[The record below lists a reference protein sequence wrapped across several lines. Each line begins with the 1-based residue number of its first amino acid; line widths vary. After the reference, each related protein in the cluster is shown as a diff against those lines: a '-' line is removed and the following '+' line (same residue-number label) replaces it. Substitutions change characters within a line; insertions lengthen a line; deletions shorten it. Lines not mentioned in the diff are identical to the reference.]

1 MSVNEDH
8 PFHRLTPD
16 FILAAAE
23 SRGYVTDGRLLAL
36 NSYENRVYQIGIE
49 DAQPLIAKF
58 YRPGRWTDEQIREE
72 HAFCFELAAQDLPVV
87 TPLGGSPVDSLV
99 HVEEFPIAFYPR
111 RGGRAPDLDDDEN
124 LRTMGRYLAR
134 MHTVGAGRPFEYR
147 PAINVGSFGTESVAY
162 VSGNCIPEDLR
173 AAYESLTVDLLRL
186 CDERFTI
193 CKDVRIL
200 RVHGDCHHGNILWRG
215 DAPHF
220 VDFDDARTGPA
231 IQDLWM
237 MLSGSQSAQE
247 QQLDHILKGY
257 REFRDFN
264 PIELRLIEGLRALR
278 LMHHAAWIA
287 RRWQEPAFKR
297 AFPFFDN
304 ENFWATHIL
313 ELREQCAA
321 LFEQPLRLIY

>member
-1 MSVNEDH
+1 MSREL
-8 PFHRLTPD
+8 FARLSPD
-16 FILAAAE
+16 LIMDAIESLGYQCDARILE
-23 SRGYVTDGRLLAL
+23 L
-36 NSYENRVYQIGIE
+36 NSYENRVFQIGLEQAEPI
-49 DAQPLIAKF
+49 IAKF
-58 YRPGRWTDEQIREE
+58 YRANRWTDDMIREE
-72 HAFCFELAAQDLPVV
+72 HDFTLQLAGSDVSVV
-87 TPLGGSPVDSLV
+87 PPLQLDSQTLFV
-99 HVEEFPIAFYPR
+99 FDEFRFSLYQR
-111 RGGRAPDLDDDEN
+111 RGGRAPAIDDLDC
-124 LRTMGRYLAR
+124 LTILGRHIALI
-134 MHTVGAGRPFEYR
+134 HNVGASSDFYHR
-147 PAINVGSFGTESVAY
+147 PALSIEEFGLSAREFLLNNNFIPMGLIPAY
-162 VSGNCIPEDLR
+162 STVSEQLLADIEKVY
-173 AAYESLTVDLLRL
+173 AAATFDTLRL
-186 CDERFTI
+186 
-193 CKDVRIL
+193 
-200 RVHGDCHHGNILWRG
+200 HGDCHMGNVLWREEL
-215 DAPHF
+215 PHF

-304 ENFWATHIL
+304 EKFWATHIL

>member
-1 MSVNEDH
+1 MSREL
-8 PFHRLTPD
+8 FARLSPD
-16 FILAAAE
+16 LIMDAIESLGYQCDARILE
-23 SRGYVTDGRLLAL
+23 L
-36 NSYENRVYQIGIE
+36 NSYENRVFQIGLEQAEPI
-49 DAQPLIAKF
+49 IAKF
-58 YRPGRWTDEQIREE
+58 YRANRWTDDMIREE
-72 HAFCFELAAQDLPVV
+72 HDFTLQLTESDVSVV
-87 TPLGGSPVDSLV
+87 PPLQIDSQTLFV
-99 HVEEFPIAFYPR
+99 FDEFRFSLYQR
-111 RGGRAPDLDDDEN
+111 RGGRAPAIDDLDC
-124 LRTMGRYLAR
+124 LTILGRHIALI
-134 MHTVGAGRPFEYR
+134 HNVGASSDFNHR
-147 PAINVGSFGTESVAY
+147 PALSIEEFGLSAREFLLNNNFIPMSLIPAY
-162 VSGNCIPEDLR
+162 STVSEQLLADIEKVY
-173 AAYESLTVDLLRL
+173 AAATFDTLRL
-186 CDERFTI
+186 
-193 CKDVRIL
+193 
-200 RVHGDCHHGNILWRG
+200 HGDCHMGNVLWREEL
-215 DAPHF
+215 PHF

>member
-1 MSVNEDH
+1 MSREL
-8 PFHRLTPD
+8 FARLSPD
-16 FILAAAE
+16 LIMDAIESLGYQCDARILE
-23 SRGYVTDGRLLAL
+23 L
-36 NSYENRVYQIGIE
+36 NSYENRVFQIGLEQAEPI
-49 DAQPLIAKF
+49 IAKF
-58 YRPGRWTDEQIREE
+58 YRANRWTDDMIREE
-72 HAFCFELAAQDLPVV
+72 HDFTLQLAESDVSVV
-87 TPLGGSPVDSLV
+87 PPLQIDSQTLFV
-99 HVEEFPIAFYPR
+99 FDEFRFSLYQR
-111 RGGRAPDLDDDEN
+111 RGGRAPAIDDLDC
-124 LRTMGRYLAR
+124 LTILGRHIALI
-134 MHTVGAGRPFEYR
+134 HNVGASSDFYHR
-147 PAINVGSFGTESVAY
+147 PALSIEEFGLSAREFLLNNNFIPMGLIPAY
-162 VSGNCIPEDLR
+162 STVSEQLLADIEKVF
-173 AAYESLTVDLLRL
+173 AAATFDTLRL
-186 CDERFTI
+186 
-193 CKDVRIL
+193 
-200 RVHGDCHHGNILWRG
+200 HGDCHMGNVLWREEL
-215 DAPHF
+215 PHF

-304 ENFWATHIL
+304 EKFWATHIL

>member
-1 MSVNEDH
+1 MGLIPAYSTVSEQLLAD
-8 PFHRLTPD
+8 
-16 FILAAAE
+16 IEKVYAAA
-23 SRGYVTDGRLLAL
+23 TFD
-36 NSYENRVYQIGIE
+36 
-49 DAQPLIAKF
+49 
-58 YRPGRWTDEQIREE
+58 T
-72 HAFCFELAAQDLPVV
+72 
-87 TPLGGSPVDSLV
+87 
-99 HVEEFPIAFYPR
+99 
-111 RGGRAPDLDDDEN
+111 
-124 LRTMGRYLAR
+124 
-134 MHTVGAGRPFEYR
+134 
-147 PAINVGSFGTESVAY
+147 
-162 VSGNCIPEDLR
+162 
-173 AAYESLTVDLLRL
+173 LRL
-186 CDERFTI
+186 
-193 CKDVRIL
+193 
-200 RVHGDCHHGNILWRG
+200 HGDCHMGNVLWREEL
-215 DAPHF
+215 PHF

>member
-1 MSVNEDH
+1 MSREL
-8 PFHRLTPD
+8 FARLSPD
-16 FILAAAE
+16 LIMDAIESLGYQCDARILE
-23 SRGYVTDGRLLAL
+23 L
-36 NSYENRVYQIGIE
+36 NSYENRVFQIGLEQAEPI
-49 DAQPLIAKF
+49 IAKF
-58 YRPGRWTDEQIREE
+58 YRANRWTDDMIREE
-72 HAFCFELAAQDLPVV
+72 HDFTLQLVESDVSVV
-87 TPLGGSPVDSLV
+87 PPLQIDSQTLFV
-99 HVEEFPIAFYPR
+99 FDEFRFSLYQR
-111 RGGRAPDLDDDEN
+111 RGGRAPAIDDLDC
-124 LRTMGRYLAR
+124 LTILGRHIALI
-134 MHTVGAGRPFEYR
+134 HNVGASSDFNHR
-147 PAINVGSFGTESVAY
+147 PALSIEEFGLSAREFLLSNNFIPMGLIPAY
-162 VSGNCIPEDLR
+162 STVSEQLLADIEKVY
-173 AAYESLTVDLLRL
+173 AAATFDTLRL
-186 CDERFTI
+186 
-193 CKDVRIL
+193 
-200 RVHGDCHHGNILWRG
+200 HGDCHMGNVLWREEL
-215 DAPHF
+215 PHF

-304 ENFWATHIL
+304 EKFWATHIL

-321 LFEQPLRLIY
+321 LFEQPLQLIY

>member
-1 MSVNEDH
+1 MSREL
-8 PFHRLTPD
+8 FARLSPD
-16 FILAAAE
+16 LIMDAIESLGYQCDARILE
-23 SRGYVTDGRLLAL
+23 L
-36 NSYENRVYQIGIE
+36 NSYENRVFQIGLEQAEPI
-49 DAQPLIAKF
+49 IAKF
-58 YRPGRWTDEQIREE
+58 YRANRWTDDMIREE
-72 HAFCFELAAQDLPVV
+72 HDFTLQLVESDVSVV
-87 TPLGGSPVDSLV
+87 PPLQIDTQTLFVFDEFRFSL
-99 HVEEFPIAFYPR
+99 YQR
-111 RGGRAPDLDDDEN
+111 RGGRAPAIDDLDC
-124 LRTMGRYLAR
+124 LTILGRHIALI
-134 MHTVGAGRPFEYR
+134 HNVGASSDFNHR
-147 PAINVGSFGTESVAY
+147 PALSIEEFGLSAREFLLNNNFIPMGLIPAY
-162 VSGNCIPEDLR
+162 STVSEQLLADIEKVY
-173 AAYESLTVDLLRL
+173 AAATFDTLRL
-186 CDERFTI
+186 
-193 CKDVRIL
+193 
-200 RVHGDCHHGNILWRG
+200 HGDCHMGNVLWREEL
-215 DAPHF
+215 PHF

>member
-1 MSVNEDH
+1 MSREL
-8 PFHRLTPD
+8 FARLSPD
-16 FILAAAE
+16 LIMDAIESLGYQCDARILE
-23 SRGYVTDGRLLAL
+23 L
-36 NSYENRVYQIGIE
+36 NSYENRVFQIGLEQAEPI
-49 DAQPLIAKF
+49 IAKF
-58 YRPGRWTDEQIREE
+58 YRANRWTDDMIREE
-72 HAFCFELAAQDLPVV
+72 HDFTLQLAESDVSVV
-87 TPLGGSPVDSLV
+87 PPLQIDSQTLFV
-99 HVEEFPIAFYPR
+99 FDEFRFSLYQR
-111 RGGRAPDLDDDEN
+111 RGGRAPAIDDLDC
-124 LRTMGRYLAR
+124 LTILGRHIALI
-134 MHTVGAGRPFEYR
+134 HNVGASSDFYHR
-147 PAINVGSFGTESVAY
+147 PALSIEEFGLSAREFLLNNNFIPMGLIPAY
-162 VSGNCIPEDLR
+162 STVSEQLLADIEKVY
-173 AAYESLTVDLLRL
+173 AAATFDTLRL
-186 CDERFTI
+186 
-193 CKDVRIL
+193 
-200 RVHGDCHHGNILWRG
+200 HGDCHMGNVLWREEL
-215 DAPHF
+215 PHF

-304 ENFWATHIL
+304 EKFWATHIL

>member
-1 MSVNEDH
+1 MSREL
-8 PFHRLTPD
+8 FARLSPD
-16 FILAAAE
+16 LIMDAIESLGYQCDARILE
-23 SRGYVTDGRLLAL
+23 L
-36 NSYENRVYQIGIE
+36 NSYENRVFQIGLEQAEPI
-49 DAQPLIAKF
+49 IAKF
-58 YRPGRWTDEQIREE
+58 YRANRWTDDMIREE
-72 HAFCFELAAQDLPVV
+72 HDFTLQLAESDVSVV
-87 TPLGGSPVDSLV
+87 PPLQIDSQTLFV
-99 HVEEFPIAFYPR
+99 FDEFRFSLYLR
-111 RGGRAPDLDDDEN
+111 RGGRAPAIDDLDC
-124 LRTMGRYLAR
+124 LTILGRHIALI
-134 MHTVGAGRPFEYR
+134 HNVGASSDFNHR
-147 PAINVGSFGTESVAY
+147 PALSIEEFGLSAREFLLNNNFIPMSLIPAY
-162 VSGNCIPEDLR
+162 STVSEQLLADIEKVY
-173 AAYESLTVDLLRL
+173 AAATFDTLRL
-186 CDERFTI
+186 
-193 CKDVRIL
+193 
-200 RVHGDCHHGNILWRG
+200 HGDCHMGNVLWRE
-215 DAPHF
+215 DLPHF

-257 REFRDFN
+257 RAFRDFN

>member
-1 MSVNEDH
+1 MSREL
-8 PFHRLTPD
+8 FARLSPD
-16 FILAAAE
+16 LIMDAIESLGYQCDARILE
-23 SRGYVTDGRLLAL
+23 L
-36 NSYENRVYQIGIE
+36 NSYENRVFQIGLEQAEPI
-49 DAQPLIAKF
+49 IAKF
-58 YRPGRWTDEQIREE
+58 YRANRWTDDMIREE
-72 HAFCFELAAQDLPVV
+72 HDFTLQLAESDVSVV
-87 TPLGGSPVDSLV
+87 PPLQIDSQTLFV
-99 HVEEFPIAFYPR
+99 FDEFRFSLYQR
-111 RGGRAPDLDDDEN
+111 RGGRAPAIDDLDC
-124 LRTMGRYLAR
+124 LTILGRHIALI
-134 MHTVGAGRPFEYR
+134 HNVGASSDFNHR
-147 PAINVGSFGTESVAY
+147 PALSIEEFGLSARAFLLNNNFIPMSLIPAY
-162 VSGNCIPEDLR
+162 STVSEQLLADIEKVY
-173 AAYESLTVDLLRL
+173 AAATFDTLRL
-186 CDERFTI
+186 
-193 CKDVRIL
+193 
-200 RVHGDCHHGNILWRG
+200 HGDCHMGNVLWREEL
-215 DAPHF
+215 PHF

-257 REFRDFN
+257 SEFRDFN

>member
-1 MSVNEDH
+1 MSREL
-8 PFHRLTPD
+8 FARLSPD
-16 FILAAAE
+16 LIMDAIESLGYQCDARILE
-23 SRGYVTDGRLLAL
+23 L
-36 NSYENRVYQIGIE
+36 NSYENRVFQIGLEQAEPI
-49 DAQPLIAKF
+49 IAKF
-58 YRPGRWTDEQIREE
+58 YRANRWTDDMIREE
-72 HAFCFELAAQDLPVV
+72 HDFTLQLTESDVSVV
-87 TPLGGSPVDSLV
+87 PPLQIDSQTLFV
-99 HVEEFPIAFYPR
+99 FDEFRFSLYQR
-111 RGGRAPDLDDDEN
+111 RGGRAPAIDDLDC
-124 LRTMGRYLAR
+124 LTILGRHIALI
-134 MHTVGAGRPFEYR
+134 HNVGASSDFNHR
-147 PAINVGSFGTESVAY
+147 PALSIEEFGLSAREFLVNNNFIPMSLIPAY
-162 VSGNCIPEDLR
+162 STVSEQLLADIEKVY
-173 AAYESLTVDLLRL
+173 AAATFDTLRL
-186 CDERFTI
+186 
-193 CKDVRIL
+193 
-200 RVHGDCHHGNILWRG
+200 HGDCHMGNVLWREEL
-215 DAPHF
+215 PHF

>member
-1 MSVNEDH
+1 MSREL
-8 PFHRLTPD
+8 FARLSPD
-16 FILAAAE
+16 LIMDAIESLGYQCDARILE
-23 SRGYVTDGRLLAL
+23 L
-36 NSYENRVYQIGIE
+36 NSYENRVFQIGLEQAEPI
-49 DAQPLIAKF
+49 IAKF
-58 YRPGRWTDEQIREE
+58 YRANRWTDDMIREE
-72 HAFCFELAAQDLPVV
+72 HDFTLQLAESDVSVV
-87 TPLGGSPVDSLV
+87 PPLQIDSQTLFV
-99 HVEEFPIAFYPR
+99 FDEFRFSLYQR
-111 RGGRAPDLDDDEN
+111 RGGRAPAIDDLDC
-124 LRTMGRYLAR
+124 LTILGRHIALI
-134 MHTVGAGRPFEYR
+134 HNVGASSEFYHR
-147 PAINVGSFGTESVAY
+147 PALSIEEFGLSAREFLLNNNFIPMGLIPAY
-162 VSGNCIPEDLR
+162 STVSEQLLADIEKVY
-173 AAYESLTVDLLRL
+173 AAATFDTLRL
-186 CDERFTI
+186 
-193 CKDVRIL
+193 
-200 RVHGDCHHGNILWRG
+200 HGDCHMGNVLWREEL
-215 DAPHF
+215 PHF

-304 ENFWATHIL
+304 EKFWATHIL

>member
-1 MSVNEDH
+1 MSREL
-8 PFHRLTPD
+8 FARLSPD
-16 FILAAAE
+16 LIMDAIESLGYQCDARILE
-23 SRGYVTDGRLLAL
+23 L
-36 NSYENRVYQIGIE
+36 NSYENRVFQIGLEQAEPI
-49 DAQPLIAKF
+49 IAKF
-58 YRPGRWTDEQIREE
+58 YRANRWTDDMIREE
-72 HAFCFELAAQDLPVV
+72 HDFTLQLVESDVSVV
-87 TPLGGSPVDSLV
+87 PPMQIDSQTLFV
-99 HVEEFPIAFYPR
+99 FDEFRFSLYQR
-111 RGGRAPDLDDDEN
+111 RGGRAPAIDDLDC
-124 LRTMGRYLAR
+124 LTILGRHIALI
-134 MHTVGAGRPFEYR
+134 HNVGASSDFNHR
-147 PAINVGSFGTESVAY
+147 PALSIEEFGLSAREFLLSNNFIPMGLIPAY
-162 VSGNCIPEDLR
+162 STVSEQLLADIEKVY
-173 AAYESLTVDLLRL
+173 AAATFDTLRL
-186 CDERFTI
+186 
-193 CKDVRIL
+193 
-200 RVHGDCHHGNILWRG
+200 HGDCHMGNVLWREEL
-215 DAPHF
+215 PHF

-304 ENFWATHIL
+304 EKFWATHIL

-321 LFEQPLRLIY
+321 LFEQPLQLIY